1 MSRGAWEIALARLNT
16 SDGWIGALLRGCG
29 LKESA
34 GHVAAALALYGE
46 PFGFTRED
54 LTALRDAAEELG
66 AMSDSYDA
74 RLAAPLR
81 SIAAR
86 IAALLPPE

>member
-1 MSRGAWEIALARLNT
+1 MSPGGWEIALKRLNAGE
-16 SDGWIGALLRGCG
+16 SWIGALLNVCG
-29 LKESA
+29 FKESA
-34 GHVAAALALYGE
+34 GHVAAAVALYGE

-81 SIAAR
+81 SLAAR